1 MANMKNAILR
11 HEHPQPQAVRSAWQ
25 NLNGEWEFAET
36 NSVTEKTDKKYLS
49 AEKLDEKIIVPFC
62 RESILSGINR
72 KKFVKSVWY
81 KRSFSI
87 PKSWNSKRILI
98 HFGAVDWRTRVWIN
112 GELVGIHTG
121 GQASFK
127 FEITK
132 HLKKGENT
140 IVVNA
145 FDDTRNGIQASGKQ
159 SDKLKSYACLYTGI
173 TGIWQTVW
181 LEAVGKSYIENFKIT
196 PDPDNKCVHVEAL
209 INDDGGTGNIIFNS
223 QILDNRKVVSEA
235 KVNKGL
241 GTQSVRLTIPI
252 KSQKIWSI
260 SNPFLYNLQF
270 ELTEKGRI
278 IDKVKS
284 YFGQRKIEISGKNVL
299 INGKKIFQRLILDQ
313 GFYPDGIWTAPSD
326 AALKNDIKLSMDAG
340 FNGARLHQKVFE
352 ARFLYHADKM
362 GYIVWGEYS
371 NWGMDHNDEAVKF
384 PAINEWIEIIR
395 RDYNHPSIVG
405 WCPYNETPREA
416 SAIQNATVRLTKE
429 LDPTR
434 PVIDTSGWYHSTTET
449 DMYDIHDYD
458 QNPETFKER
467 WDNSFT
473 KMPNDLNDEVW
484 AKDKPFFVSEYGG
497 IGWYGNDKTAWG
509 YGNSPKTIEEFYE
522 RYAGLTNALLDN
534 PEMFGFCYTQLTNVE
549 QEKNGIYTYDRKPKF
564 DIIRIKKINARKAAY
579 EK

>member
-1 MANMKNAILR
+1 MKNQIPKYK
-11 HEHPQPQAVRSAWQ
+11 HPQPQAVRNAWQ

-36 NSVTEKTDKKYLS
+36 NSVTEKTDQKYLS
-49 AEKLDEKIIVPFC
+49 AKKLDEKIIVPFC
-62 RESILSGINR
+62 RESKLSGINR
-72 KKFVKSVWY
+72 KGFVKSVWY
-81 KRSFSI
+81 KRSFSL
-87 PKSWNSKRILI
+87 PGNWSSKRVLI

-121 GQASFK
+121 GQSSFK

-132 HLKKGENT
+132 HLKKGKNT

-145 FDDTRNGIQASGKQ
+145 FDDTRSGIQASGKQ
-159 SDKLKSYACLYTGI
+159 CDKLKSYGCLYTGI

-181 LEAVGKSYIENFKIT
+181 LEAVGKTYIENFKIT
-196 PDPDNKCVHVEAL
+196 PDPDNKCVHIEAL
-209 INDDGGTGNIIFNS
+209 INGNTENLTFNA
-223 QILDNRKVVSEA
+223 QILDGRKIISNA
-235 KVNKGL
+235 KANAGS
-241 GTQSVRLTIPI
+241 GTKCVRITIPI
-252 KSQKIWSI
+252 KNQKIWSI
-260 SNPFLYNLQF
+260 ENPFLYNLQF
-270 ELTEKGRI
+270 ELTEKKRI

-299 INGKKIFQRLILDQ
+299 INGKKIFQRLVLDQ

-352 ARFLYHADKM
+352 PRFLYHADKM

-371 NWGMDHNDEAVKF
+371 NWGMDHNDEAAKL

-405 WCPYNETPREA
+405 WCPYNETPRTA
-416 SAIQNATVRLTKE
+416 GAIQNATVRLTKE

-434 PVIDTSGWYHSTTET
+434 PVIDTSGWYHSTSET
-449 DMYDIHDYD
+449 DIYDIHDYD

-473 KMPNDLNDEVW
+473 KKPNNMNDEKWV
-484 AKDKPFFVSEYGG
+484 KDKPFFVSEYGG
-497 IGWYGNDKTAWG
+497 IGWYGDDKSAWG

-522 RYAGLTNALLDN
+522 RYEKLTNALLDN
-534 PEMFGFCYTQLTNVE
+534 PGMFGFCYTQLTNVE

-579 EK
+579 EKNQK